1 MFGGNPANPALYDD
15 TMGPL
20 GWSDGAT
27 LVVRSPSA
35 PDFLARRGPVEALDK
50 TPDGI

>member
-15 TMGPL
+15 KMGPP
-20 GWSDGAT
+20 GWPDGTT
-27 LVVRSPSA
+27 LVVRSPGA
-35 PDFLARRGPVEALDK
+35 PDFLAGRGPVQALDK